1 MSTLPPTIS
10 RVGYSNYNDRSSGM
24 FCNFSGITLDDFNAI
39 GTLITLPAGAIL
51 LREEDP
57 VNQVFVIRKGQVK
70 LSCISKEGKTLNC
83 KIAGAGDLI
92 GLVAVISDSLSEFTA
107 ETLSPTEV
115 KVIPSKD
122 FLAFVRGHHEASM
135 HALSTLA
142 AEYKSAHTGT
152 RRLALSGTVAGRVA
166 GLFLDWGYT
175 ASEGRSDLRF
185 VMTLT
190 HDDLADF
197 TCSTRETIS
206 RTLGQFQKD
215 NLILIRG
222 ASIHILAPEKLA
234 ELAA

>member
-1 MSTLPPTIS
+1 MAILPGTSS
-10 RVGYSNYNDRSSGM
+10 RVGCSTCQYRSTGM
-24 FCNFSGITLDDFNAI
+24 FCNLTGSTLDAFSAI
-39 GTLITLPAGAIL
+39 GSLISLPAGAIL
-51 LREEDP
+51 LREEDR
-57 VNQVFVIRKGQVK
+57 VNQVFIICKGQVK

-83 KIAGAGDLI
+83 KIAAAGELI
-92 GLVAVISDSLSEFTA
+92 GLVAVISDSVSEFTA

-122 FLAFVRGHHEASM
+122 FLAFVRDHHEASM
-135 HALSTLA
+135 HALSALA
-142 AEYKSAHTGT
+142 AESKSAHTGT

-166 GLFLDWGYT
+166 GLFLDWGHT

-190 HDDLADF
+190 HDDLAEF

-215 NLILIRG
+215 NLIQIRG
-222 ASIHILAPEKLA
+222 ASVHILAPDKLA

>member
-1 MSTLPPTIS
+1 MSTLAATLS
-10 RVGYSNYNDRSSGM
+10 RVGFPDYNYRSPGM
-24 FCNFSGITLDDFNAI
+24 FCNFTGTTLDDFNAI
-39 GTLITLPAGAIL
+39 GTLITVPAGAIL

-57 VNQVFVIRKGQVK
+57 VSQVYVICKGQVK
-70 LSCISKEGKTLNC
+70 LSCISKDGKNLNC
-83 KIAGAGDLI
+83 KIASTGDLI
-92 GLVAVISDSLSEFTA
+92 GLVAVISESPSEFTA

-122 FLAFVRGHHEASM
+122 FLAFVRNHHEATM
-135 HALSTLA
+135 NALAALA

-166 GLFLDWGYT
+166 GLFLDWGHT
-175 ASEGRSDLRF
+175 ASEGDGDMRF

-190 HDDLADF
+190 HDDLAEF

-215 NLILIRG
+215 SLIQIRG
-222 ASIHILAPEKLA
+222 ASVHILAPEKLA

>member
-1 MSTLPPTIS
+1 MSTLPPASS
-10 RVGYSNYNDRSSGM
+10 RVGSSNCNYRSYGM
-24 FCNFSGITLDDFNAI
+24 FCNFSGSTLDDFNAI
-39 GTLITLPAGAIL
+39 GLTISLRTGAIL

-57 VNQVFVIRKGQVK
+57 VNQVYVIRKGQVK

-83 KIAGAGDLI
+83 KIASAGDLI
-92 GLVAVISDSLSEFTA
+92 GLAAVISASPSEFTA
-107 ETLSPTEV
+107 EALFPTEV

-135 HALSTLA
+135 HTLSALA

-175 ASEGRSDLRF
+175 ASQGRSDLRF

-215 NLILIRG
+215 NFILIRG
-222 ASIHILAPEKLA
+222 VNIHILAPEKLA

>member
-1 MSTLPPTIS
+1 MSTLAATLS
-10 RVGYSNYNDRSSGM
+10 RAGYSDCHYRSPGM
-24 FCNFSGITLDDFNAI
+24 FCNFSGRTLEDFDGLGTMITV
-39 GTLITLPAGAIL
+39 PAGAIL
-51 LREEDP
+51 LREDDQ
-57 VNQVFVIRKGQVK
+57 VNQVSVICRGQVK

-83 KIAGAGDLI
+83 KIAGTGDLI
-92 GLVAVISDSLSEFTA
+92 GLVAVISDSPSEFTA

-115 KVIPSKD
+115 KIIPSKE
-122 FLAFVRGHHEASM
+122 FLAFVRSHHEASM
-135 HALSTLA
+135 NALAALA

-166 GLFLDWGYT
+166 GLFLDWGHM

-190 HDDLADF
+190 HDDLAEF

-215 NLILIRG
+215 NLIQIRG
-222 ASIHILAPEKLA
+222 ASVYILAPDKLA

>member
-1 MSTLPPTIS
+1 MSSLGTTFS
-10 RVGYSNYNDRSSGM
+10 RVGYSNYNYRSCGM
-24 FCNFSGITLDDFNAI
+24 FCNFSGSTLDDFNAI
-39 GTLITLPAGAIL
+39 GTLITRPAGTIL

-83 KIAGAGDLI
+83 KIAMAGELI
-92 GLVAVISDSLSEFTA
+92 GLVAVISDSPSEFTA
-107 ETLSPTEV
+107 ETLSPTVV
-115 KVIPSKD
+115 KAVPRKD

-135 HALSTLA
+135 HALSALA
-142 AEYKSAHTGT
+142 AEYKSAHIGA

-166 GLFLDWGYT
+166 ALFLDWGYT
-175 ASEGRSDLRF
+175 ASEGRSNLRF

>member
-1 MSTLPPTIS
+1 MSTLPPTFS
-10 RVGYSNYNDRSSGM
+10 RVGYSNNSYRSCGM
-24 FCNFSGITLDDFNAI
+24 FCNFSGSTLDDFNAI
-39 GTLITLPAGAIL
+39 GTLISLPAGAIL

-57 VNQVFVIRKGQVK
+57 VNQVFVICKGQVK
-70 LSCISKEGKTLNC
+70 LSCISKEGKNLNC
-83 KIAGAGDLI
+83 KIAMAGDLI

-107 ETLSPTEV
+107 ETLSPTVV
-115 KVIPSKD
+115 KVVPRKD
-122 FLAFVRGHHEASM
+122 FLAFVRGHYEACM
-135 HALSTLA
+135 HALSALA
-142 AEYKSAHTGT
+142 AEYKSAHIGA

-234 ELAA
+234 KLSA

>member
-1 MSTLPPTIS
+1 MSTLPPTFS

-122 FLAFVRGHHEASM
+122 FLAFVRGHQEASM

-152 RRLALSGTVAGRVA
+152 RRLAHSRWSRCRAISGL
-166 GLFLDWGYT
+166 GLH
-175 ASEGRSDLRF
+175 S
-185 VMTLT
+185 
-190 HDDLADF
+190 
-197 TCSTRETIS
+197 
-206 RTLGQFQKD
+206 
-215 NLILIRG
+215 IRR
-222 ASIHILAPEKLA
+222 KK
-234 ELAA
+234 

>member
-1 MSTLPPTIS
+1 MATLPATLS
-10 RVGYSNYNDRSSGM
+10 RVGSSNCQSPSSGM
-24 FCNFSGITLDDFNAI
+24 FCNFSGRTLDDFNAI
-39 GTLITLPAGAIL
+39 GTLISLPAGAIL

-57 VNQVFVIRKGQVK
+57 VNQVFVICRGQVK

-83 KIAGAGDLI
+83 KIAAAGDLVA
-92 GLVAVISDSLSEFTA
+92 LVSVISDSLSEFTA

-135 HALSTLA
+135 KALSALA
-142 AEYKSAHTGT
+142 AEYKSAHTGA

-166 GLFLDWGYT
+166 GLFLDWGHT
-175 ASEGRSDLRF
+175 ASEGKGDLRF

-215 NLILIRG
+215 SLIQIRG
-222 ASIHILAPEKLA
+222 ASVHILAPEKLA

>member
-1 MSTLPPTIS
+1 MSTIPPAFS
-10 RVGYSNYNDRSSGM
+10 RVGYLKYNYRSCGM
-24 FCNFSGITLDDFNAI
+24 FCNFSGSTLDDFNSL
-39 GTLITLPAGAIL
+39 GTLISLRAGAIL

-83 KIAGAGDLI
+83 KIATAGDLI

-107 ETLSPTEV
+107 QTLSPTEV

-135 HALSTLA
+135 QALSALA
-142 AEYKSAHTGT
+142 SEYQSAHTGT

-166 GLFLDWGYT
+166 GLFLDWGYM
-175 ASEGRSDLRF
+175 ASRDRSDLRF

-190 HDDLADF
+190 HDELADF